1 LQPAFTGFFTRK
13 QQGIQ
18 QSSIVIRSKKMVVA
32 DRETVSVLGNN
43 WANLCCRNLRAIGC
57 GCDRAFEQIWID
69 SAVRELAESRRFSHG
84 GGFPSSSAFVTVD

>member
-1 LQPAFTGFFTRK
+1 
-13 QQGIQ
+13 
-18 QSSIVIRSKKMVVA
+18 MVVA

-43 WANLCCRNLRAIGC
+43 WVNLCCRNHCAMGC
-57 GCDRAFEQIWID
+57 GGDRAFEQIGID